1 VKNKVLQK
9 QWDILEAN
17 KKRNLEFLK
26 RRRSLEI
33 LSSVFF
39 VRLKKEKMLIL
50 TKRKKTMKKIGKMTI
65 LFFLFVIYTYICAID
80 SIPNT
85 LILFEGEEPTIKPM
99 LGIQIENIN
108 TILNKEQVLQA
119 SSSND
124 IQKVSSLGKLDLGVS
139 LFHAFHIKD
148 VSVNILPTTKVVP
161 LGNSVGMK
169 LYTSGV
175 LVVGMSEIEGQK
187 PYENCDIEEGDRIVA
202 INEEKIHTT
211 DELIKSVNDSKGN
224 NINIEY
230 IRDNATC
237 TTSIQPVKTKNDE
250 YKIGLWVRDA
260 AAGVGTLTF
269 YEPSTGKYGA
279 LGHGILD
286 IDTSELI
293 EIAKGEL
300 VTTQILSIQKG
311 ERGNPGE
318 VRGTIEGGT
327 TLGSVTQNT
336 TLGIYGTLTN
346 KNTLHVNEA
355 NALDVA
361 LREEVK
367 EGKATIYCQLDNGE
381 KKEYEIE
388 IKKIY
393 KNNTTDNKS
402 FLIKVT
408 DEALLTKTGGIIQ
421 GMSGSPIIQ
430 NGKFIG
436 AVTHVLVND
445 PTTGYG
451 VFADMML
458 KQTRTVE

>member
-1 VKNKVLQK
+1 
-9 QWDILEAN
+9 
-17 KKRNLEFLK
+17 
-26 RRRSLEI
+26 
-33 LSSVFF
+33 
-39 VRLKKEKMLIL
+39 
-50 TKRKKTMKKIGKMTI
+50 MKKIGKITI
-65 LFFLFVIYTYICAID
+65 LFFLFVLYVYISSIEAIPD
-80 SIPNT
+80 N
-85 LILFEGEEPTIKPM
+85 LILFEGEKMPIKPM
-99 LGIQIENIN
+99 LGIQIED
-108 TILNKEQVLQA
+108 TEHILDQTQVLQA
-119 SSSND
+119 SSHND
-124 IQKVSSLGKLDLGVS
+124 LQRVQTLGKVDLGVS

-148 VSVNILPTTKVVP
+148 VSVNVIPTTKVIP
-161 LGNSVGMK
+161 LGTSVGMK

-211 DELIKSVNDSKGN
+211 EELIETVHNSNGKHLNL
-224 NINIEY
+224 EY
-230 IRDNATC
+230 VRDNAVC
-237 TTSIQPVKTKNDE
+237 TTSIQPVKTKDNE

-269 YEPSTGKYGA
+269 YEPSTGQYGA

-286 IDTSELI
+286 IDTSKLI

-318 VRGTIEGGT
+318 VKGTIEGGT
-327 TLGSVTQNT
+327 TLGTVSQNT
-336 TLGIYGTLTN
+336 PLGIYGTLTN
-346 KNTLHVNEA
+346 KTGLHIKETD
-355 NALDVA
+355 ALEVA
-361 LREEVK
+361 LREEVQ

-393 KNNTTDNKS
+393 KNNTNDNKS

-445 PTTGYG
+445 PTVGYG

-458 KQTRTVE
+458 KQTRTVK